1 MLISYCLDPSKFY
14 TKLPVW
20 VHLSV
25 SLVFCLFFSSPAEK
39 DMLVS
44 DYDTQVL
51 YEVCAS
57 RECSKDC
64 HMEVGF
70 LRLNDVGCNLKFEGV
85 PSFLEEL
92 LITRPLSGFCI
103 VLAEKMSRIVDSF

>member
-1 MLISYCLDPSKFY
+1 MLISYCLDLSKFY

-20 VHLSV
+20 VHLV
-25 SLVFCLFFSSPAEK
+25 SFAFCLFFSSPAEK

-70 LRLNDVGCNLKFEGV
+70 LRLNYVGL
-85 PSFLEEL
+85 
-92 LITRPLSGFCI
+92 
-103 VLAEKMSRIVDSF
+103 